1 MNRETIGLKEQ
12 ELIRLDKKYVIRGWP
27 AKDIVVVSGEGAVF
41 KDINGKEYIDFFSQT
56 AGVLLLGH
64 RHPELVNAVKAQ
76 LDKIIHVFTGF
87 ITEERVVLAK
97 KLAEIAPGKMRDNI
111 HTYFTSGGSESIET
125 ALKYALLKTRKK
137 EVIGLW
143 LGYHGG
149 SLATLSLVGVS
160 PRRLGLPSFP
170 GFHLIPCPYCYRCW
184 FGKSPDTCDLECARQ
199 LEYEIKWGT
208 SGDVAAFIAEPIQGV
223 GGHIHPPKNEYWKI
237 IRETCDQYDVLLII
251 DEVQTGLGRTGRI
264 WASELFEIEPD
275 ILVSSK
281 ALGGGL
287 PLGATMIRSDL
298 IEEKFLQQPWHIFTY
313 GGSPICLAAGI
324 AVIDTL
330 LKERLWERAER
341 LGKRMRKRLE
351 EMMDEYK
358 LIGDIR
364 GAGVFLGVELVKDR
378 KTKKPAIKEAERV
391 QTFCLER
398 GLFLGVNLNPGW
410 GNTLKIKPPLVITE
424 EQLDKGLDILEES
437 ISKVEKE
444 ML

>member
-1 MNRETIGLKEQ
+1 MNDGKEQ
-12 ELIRLDKKYVIRGWP
+12 KLIELDKKYVIRGWP
-27 AKDIVVVSGEGAVF
+27 AKPIVVVSGEGAVF

-64 RHPELVNAVKAQ
+64 RHPELVNAIKAQ
-76 LDKIIHVFTGF
+76 LDKVIHVFTGF
-87 ITEERVVLAK
+87 ITEERVTLAK

-111 HTYFTSGGSESIET
+111 HTFFSSGGSEANET
-125 ALKYALLKTRKK
+125 ALKYAMLKTRKK

-149 SLATLSLVGVS
+149 TLATMSLVGQA

-170 GFHLIPCPYCYRCW
+170 GFHLIPCAYCYRCW

-199 LEYEIKWGT
+199 LEYEIKYGT
-208 SGDVAAFIAEPIQGV
+208 SGDVAAFIAEPILGA
-223 GGHIHPPKNEYWKI
+223 GGHQHPPNNEYWKI
-237 IRETCDQYDVLLII
+237 IRETCDRYDVLLII

-281 ALGGGL
+281 SLGNGL

-298 IEEKFLQQPWHIFTY
+298 IEEKLLQQQWHIFTY
-313 GGSPICLAAGI
+313 GGSPICIAAGI
-324 AVIDTL
+324 AVINTL

-341 LGKRMRKRLE
+341 LGKRMKKRFE
-351 EMMDEYK
+351 EMMDKYR
-358 LIGDIR
+358 LIGDVR
-364 GAGVFLGVELVKDR
+364 GAGIFLGVELVKDR
-378 KTKKPAIKEAERV
+378 NTKKPAIEEAERV
-391 QTFCLER
+391 QALCLEK
-398 GLFLGVNLNPGW
+398 GLFLGVNLYPGW

-424 EQLDKGLDILEES
+424 EQLDRGLDILEES
-437 ISKVEKE
+437 IREIEKRR
-444 ML
+444 L